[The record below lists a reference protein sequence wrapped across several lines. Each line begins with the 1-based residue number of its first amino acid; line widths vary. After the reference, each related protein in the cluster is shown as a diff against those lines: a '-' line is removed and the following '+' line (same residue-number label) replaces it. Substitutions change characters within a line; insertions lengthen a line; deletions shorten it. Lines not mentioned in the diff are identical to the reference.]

1 MLNTYDLNQDQCLI
15 AGAEFSGNEVTDV
28 QALARALWL
37 DLVDPSDE
45 ERTLVEK
52 HYRQSLPDTED
63 VDELEASARSYQ
75 DEAGDLHV
83 HSMFLHKVD
92 DRPRNTTVAFTLSG
106 NQLITLR
113 EREIPAF
120 RLLRMRAK
128 RQKGLAVDGVGILLA
143 LFEIKIDDLAD
154 TLEEVYTGLEHTSNL
169 VLEENESPTEDAID
183 ELARHEDTNGK
194 VRLCLMD
201 TQRAL
206 TFLLRHGK
214 LGAEHSDHAREL
226 LRDIESLLPH
236 NAFVFDKVNF
246 LLDAAQ
252 GFINIEQNQIIKT
265 FSIAAV
271 VFLPPTLVASAYGM
285 NFDFIPELK
294 WVLGYPWAI
303 VLMILSG
310 MAPYWYF
317 KRKGWL

>member
-1 MLNTYDLNQDQCLI
+1 MLNIYDLNQDNYL
-15 AGAEFSGNEVTDV
+15 V
-28 QALARALWL
+28 ARNDEEMTEPMAPALWL

-45 ERTLVEK
+45 ERRLVEMQN
-52 HYRQSLPDTED
+52 RQSLPETGD
-63 VDELEASARSYQ
+63 VEEIEASARSYQ
-75 DEAGDLHV
+75 DEDGGIHV
-83 HSMFLHKVD
+83 HSMFLHHVE

-106 NQLITLR
+106 DQLITLR

-128 RQKGLAVDGVGILLA
+128 RQKGLVQDGVAILLA

-154 TLEEVYTGLEHTSNL
+154 TLEEVYTGLENTSNS
-169 VLEENESPTEDAID
+169 VLEENDNAIEDAID

-214 LGAEHSDHAREL
+214 LATEHAKVAREL

-236 NAFVFDKVNF
+236 NSFVFDKINF
-246 LLDAAQ
+246 LMDAAL
-252 GFINIEQNQIIKT
+252 GFINIQQNQIIKI

-285 NFDFIPELK
+285 NFEFMPELD
-294 WVLGYPWAI
+294 WLLGYPWAI
-303 VLMILSG
+303 GLMILSG
-310 MAPYWYF
+310 IAPYWYF
-317 KRKGWL
+317 KSKGWL

>member
-1 MLNTYDLNQDQCLI
+1 MLNIYDLNQDKYL
-15 AGAEFSGNEVTDV
+15 V
-28 QALARALWL
+28 ARNDEEMTEPMAPALWL

-45 ERTLVEK
+45 ERRLVEVQN
-52 HYRQSLPDTED
+52 RQTLPETGD
-63 VDELEASARSYQ
+63 VEEIEASARSYQ
-75 DEAGDLHV
+75 DEDGGIHV
-83 HSMFLHKVD
+83 HSMFLHHVE
-92 DRPRNTTVAFTLSG
+92 DRPRNTTVAFTLTG
-106 NQLITLR
+106 DQLITLR

-128 RQKGLAVDGVGILLA
+128 RQKGLVQDSVAILLA

-154 TLEEVYTGLEHTSNL
+154 TLEEVYTGLENTSNS
-169 VLEENESPTEDAID
+169 VLEENDNAIEDAID

-214 LGAEHSDHAREL
+214 LAPEHAEVAREL

-236 NAFVFDKVNF
+236 NSFVFDKINF
-246 LLDAAQ
+246 LMDAAL
-252 GFINIEQNQIIKT
+252 GFINIQQNQIIKI

-285 NFDFIPELK
+285 NFKFMPELE
-294 WVLGYPWAI
+294 WLLGYPWAI
-303 VLMILSG
+303 GLMILSG
-310 MAPYWYF
+310 IAPYWYF
-317 KRKGWL
+317 KSKGWL

>member
-1 MLNTYDLNQDQCLI
+1 MLNIYDLNQDKFL
-15 AGAEFSGNEVTDV
+15 V
-28 QALARALWL
+28 ARSDAQMTEPMAPALWL

-45 ERTLVEK
+45 ERRLVEVQN
-52 HYRQSLPDTED
+52 RQTLPETGD
-63 VDELEASARSYQ
+63 VEEIEASARSYQ
-75 DEAGDLHV
+75 DEDGGLHV
-83 HSMFLHKVD
+83 HSMFLHHVE
-92 DRPRNTTVAFTLSG
+92 DRPRNTTVAFTLTG
-106 NQLITLR
+106 DQLITLR

-128 RQKGLAVDGVGILLA
+128 RQKGVVQDSVAILLA

-154 TLEEVYTGLEHTSNL
+154 TLEEVYTGLENTSNS
-169 VLEENESPTEDAID
+169 VLEENDNAMEDAID

-214 LGAEHSDHAREL
+214 LATEHAEVAREL

-236 NAFVFDKVNF
+236 NSFVFDKINF
-246 LLDAAQ
+246 LMAAAL
-252 GFINIEQNQIIKT
+252 GFINIQQNQIIKT

-285 NFDFIPELK
+285 NFKFMPELD
-294 WVLGYPWAI
+294 WLLGYPWAI
-303 VLMILSG
+303 GLMILSG
-310 MAPYWYF
+310 LAPYWYF
-317 KRKGWL
+317 KRKGWF

>member
-1 MLNTYDLNQDQCLI
+1 MLNIYDLNHDNCLVARHDEYI
-15 AGAEFSGNEVTDV
+15 NEPMSG
-28 QALARALWL
+28 ALWL
-37 DLVDPSDE
+37 DLVDPTDE
-45 ERTLVEK
+45 ERRLVEV
-52 HYRQSLPDTED
+52 QNQQTLPETEA
-63 VDELEASARSYQ
+63 VEEIEASARSYQ
-75 DEAGDLHV
+75 DEAGGIHV

-106 NQLITLR
+106 DQLITLR

-128 RQKGLAVDGVGILLA
+128 RQKGLAQDAVAILLA

-154 TLEEVYTGLEHTSNL
+154 TLEEVYTGLERTSNL
-169 VLEENESPTEDAID
+169 VLEENDSAIEDAID

-214 LGAEHSDHAREL
+214 LSTEHAETAREL

-236 NAFVFDKVNF
+236 NSFVFDKVNF
-246 LLDAAQ
+246 LMDAAQ
-252 GFINIEQNQIIKT
+252 GFINIEQNQIIKI

-285 NFDFIPELK
+285 NFEFMPELN
-294 WVLGYPWAI
+294 WLLGYPWAI
-303 VLMILSG
+303 TLMILSG
-310 MAPYWYF
+310 MAPYFYF

>member
-1 MLNTYDLNQDQCLI
+1 MLNIYDLNQDKYL
-15 AGAEFSGNEVTDV
+15 V
-28 QALARALWL
+28 ARNDEEMTEPMAPALWL

-45 ERTLVEK
+45 ERRLVEVQN
-52 HYRQSLPDTED
+52 RQTLPETGD
-63 VDELEASARSYQ
+63 VEEIEASARSYQ
-75 DEAGDLHV
+75 DEDGGIHV
-83 HSMFLHKVD
+83 HSMFLHHVE
-92 DRPRNTTVAFTLSG
+92 DRPRNTTVAFTLTG
-106 NQLITLR
+106 DQLITLR

-128 RQKGLAVDGVGILLA
+128 RQKGLVQDSVAILLA

-154 TLEEVYTGLEHTSNL
+154 TLEEVYTGLENTSNS
-169 VLEENESPTEDAID
+169 VLEENDNAIEDAID

-214 LGAEHSDHAREL
+214 LAPEHAEVAREL

-236 NAFVFDKVNF
+236 NSFVFDKINF
-246 LLDAAQ
+246 LMDAAL
-252 GFINIEQNQIIKT
+252 GFINIQQNQIIKI

-285 NFDFIPELK
+285 NFEFMPELD
-294 WVLGYPWAI
+294 WLLGYPWAI
-303 VLMILSG
+303 GLMILSG
-310 MAPYWYF
+310 IAPYWYF
-317 KRKGWL
+317 KSKGWL

>member
-1 MLNTYDLNQDQCLI
+1 MLNSYHLNQDQCLI
-15 AGAEFSGNEVTDV
+15 VGPDESSIEDMRT
-28 QALARALWL
+28 ALWL
-37 DLVDPSDE
+37 DLVDPTDDE
-45 ERTLVEK
+45 RSLVEVQ
-52 HYRQSLPDTED
+52 HPQTLPDTEA
-63 VDELEASARSYQ
+63 VEEIEASARSYQ
-75 DEAGDLHV
+75 DEAGGLHV
-83 HSMFLHKVD
+83 HSMFLHYVE

-106 NQLITLR
+106 KQLITLR

-128 RQKGLAVDGVGILLA
+128 RQKGLALDNISILLA

-154 TLEEVYTGLEHTSNL
+154 TLEEVYTGLERTSNL
-169 VLEENESPTEDAID
+169 VLEENDSPIEDSID

-214 LGAEHSDHAREL
+214 LEQEHAEHAREL

-236 NAFVFDKVNF
+236 NSFVFDKINF
-246 LLDAAQ
+246 LMDAAQ
-252 GFINIEQNQIIKT
+252 GFINIEQNQIIKI

-285 NFDFIPELK
+285 NFRFMPELD
-294 WVLGYPWAI
+294 WLLGYPWALG
-303 VLMILSG
+303 LMVLSG
-310 MAPYWYF
+310 IAPYWYF